1 MDVSIQFIWV
11 QAKEYD
17 LLGHTKG
24 MFSFFFK
31 LRFFGCAVSSLSY
44 TGFLYSWQVED
55 ILFVL
60 VRGFTLGWLLLLQSM
75 GSRPAGFSSCHTGSV
90 VVAHGLRCSAACGI
104 LPRPSTEPMSPTL
117 ACKFLTTRPP
127 GKSSKTLSSI
137 MAAKN
142 HLHSQ

>member
-1 MDVSIQFIWV
+1 M
-11 QAKEYD
+11 
-17 LLGHTKG
+17 
-24 MFSFFFK
+24 
-31 LRFFGCAVSSLSY
+31 SSLSY

-75 GSRPAGFSSCHTGSV
+75 GSGLAGFSSCSTGSV

-104 LPRPSTEPMSPTL
+104 LPRPSIEPMSPTL